1 MGSAVTDTLAPRSRK
16 VKILATLGPASSDRR
31 TIRKLMLAGADAFR
45 INMSHGDQR
54 QKARLVESIRALEK
68 EFKRSTTILFD
79 LQGPKLRVGQFKGGS
94 AELVNGAR
102 FIFDR
107 ADKAGDARRVTLP
120 HPELFESIRPGTN
133 ILIDDGKVRL
143 NVLEADERQI
153 VTEVKVGGAVS
164 DNKGVNVPD
173 VVVPIP
179 ALTDKDRDDLQ
190 FALEQK
196 ADWIALSFVQRPE
209 DVAEAR
215 SLIGERASLL
225 AKIEKPAAIDR
236 LNDIIALADAVMVAR
251 GDLGVELPPEQVP
264 PLQNKIVACARQF
277 GKPVVVA
284 TQMLESMV
292 TSPTPT
298 RAEVSDVA
306 TAIYD
311 GADAVMLS
319 AESATGQYPY
329 EAVQM
334 MDRIAASVESDP
346 SYQAR
351 IHFTQTRLEPTTAD
365 ALASSA
371 RQIASTV
378 SATAMLC
385 YTSSG
390 STARRIARERPPV
403 PLLAMSA
410 SMTTARRMGLLW
422 GVHAVHTRDVASFEE
437 MVEKAKRMALRHG
450 VAKGG
455 DRVICMAGIP
465 FGTAG
470 STNVLHVVR
479 LIGDE
484 LERYSAA
491 KSGRD

>member
-1 MGSAVTDTLAPRSRK
+1 
-16 VKILATLGPASSDRR
+16 
-31 TIRKLMLAGADAFR
+31 
-45 INMSHGDQR
+45 
-54 QKARLVESIRALEK
+54 
-68 EFKRSTTILFD
+68 
-79 LQGPKLRVGQFKGGS
+79 
-94 AELVNGAR
+94 
-102 FIFDR
+102 
-107 ADKAGDARRVTLP
+107 
-120 HPELFESIRPGTN
+120 
-133 ILIDDGKVRL
+133 
-143 NVLEADERQI
+143 
-153 VTEVKVGGAVS
+153 
-164 DNKGVNVPD
+164 
-173 VVVPIP
+173 VPIP
-179 ALTDKDRDDLQ
+179 ALTDKVRDDLQ
-190 FALEQK
+190 FALEQRT
-196 ADWIALSFVQRPE
+196 DWIALSFVQRPE

-215 SLIGERASLL
+215 SLIGERAALL
-225 AKIEKPAAIDR
+225 AKIEKPAAIER
-236 LNDIIALADAVMVAR
+236 LNDIIALSDAVMVAR
-251 GDLGVELPPEQVP
+251 GDLGVELPPEDVP

-319 AESATGQYPY
+319 AESASGQYPC

-334 MDRIAASVESDP
+334 MDRIANSVERDP

-365 ALASSA
+365 ALAGSA
-371 RQIASTV
+371 RQIAYTV
-378 SATAMLC
+378 TATAMVC

-390 STARRIARERPPV
+390 ATARRIARERPPV

-410 SMTTARRMGLLW
+410 SLHTSRRLGLLW
-422 GVHAVHTRDVASFEE
+422 GAHAVHTRDVASFEE
-437 MVEKAKRMALRHG
+437 MVEKGKRMALRHKI
-450 VAKGG
+450 AKGG
-455 DRVICMAGIP
+455 ERIVLMAGIP

-484 LERYSAA
+484 LDRYHSKDSA
-491 KSGRD
+491 GQ

>member
-1 MGSAVTDTLAPRSRK
+1 MGWHSLQGVTVTETLAPRARK
-16 VKILATLGPASSDRR
+16 VKILATLGPASSDAK
-31 TIRKLMLAGADAFR
+31 TIRRLVLAGADAFR
-45 INMSHGDQR
+45 INMSHGEQQ
-54 QKARLVESIRALEK
+54 QKAKLVDHIRALER
-68 EFKRSTTILFD
+68 EFRRPTTILFD
-79 LQGPKLRVGQFKGGS
+79 LQGPKLRVGHFDGGTTIVEKGQ
-94 AELVNGAR
+94 R
-102 FIFDR
+102 FILDR
-107 ADKAGDARRVTLP
+107 DETAGDARRVKLP
-120 HPELFESIRPGTN
+120 HAELFESVRPGTS

-143 NVLEADERQI
+143 NVLEADADHI
-153 VTEVKVGGAVS
+153 VSEVRVGGTIS

-179 ALTDKDRDDLQ
+179 ALTDKDRDDLH
-190 FALEQK
+190 FALEQR

-215 SLIGERASLL
+215 TLIGDRAALL

-264 PLQNKIVACARQF
+264 PLQNKIVATAREY

-319 AESATGQYPY
+319 AESATGQYPC

-334 MDRIAASVESDP
+334 MDRIANTVERDP

-351 IHFTQTRLEPTTAD
+351 VHFTQTRLEPTTAD
-365 ALASSA
+365 ALAGSA
-371 RQIASTV
+371 RQIVQTV
-378 SATAMLC
+378 SATAMVC
-385 YTSSG
+385 YSSSG
-390 STARRIARERPPV
+390 ATARRIARERPSV

-410 SMTTARRMGLLW
+410 SMHTSRRLGLLW
-422 GVHAVHTRDVASFEE
+422 GAHAVHTRDVASFEE
-437 MVEKAKRMALRHG
+437 MVEKAKRMALRH
-450 VAKGG
+450 
-455 DRVICMAGIP
+455 
-465 FGTAG
+465 
-470 STNVLHVVR
+470 S
-479 LIGDE
+479 
-484 LERYSAA
+484 
-491 KSGRD
+491 